1 MTINEIIEE
10 ALTEKYIIK
19 RTKEEFIKI
28 PTYKVYNGIIQIFT
42 PVRPYRLVVL
52 RKLLKAAHID
62 IKNIIVGYPDV

>member
-28 PTYKVYNGIIQIFT
+28 PTYKVYNEIIQIYT
-42 PVRPYRLVVL
+42 PVRPYRLLVL
-52 RKLLKAAHID
+52 RKMLKEANID
-62 IKNIIVGYPDV
+62 YKNIIVGYPDV